1 MTKIKNNMA
10 KSKDSLTKPRDN
22 MARSEDTI
30 LAKYGKS

>member
-1 MTKIKNNMA
+1 MA